1 MIWWCRGCGMEDTR
15 PHDACPSCG
24 SALREANI
32 EWLKVG
38 ETEDETVFELE
49 LEPIER
55 AAIIDALIEK
65 NIRHRWD
72 DVHELVIEDAN
83 VDAVDEILDEVLGE
97 DSDESADLDENG
109 EEDEFEDD
117 DLDGNGEDDG
127 YDAISDLFVTVDK
140 LLKGRTPEKVSEFR
154 DCAEHVL
161 ATPNPFGVEAER
173 WADIQ
178 SAARNA
184 SVALE
189 QDAKA
194 PIDAD
199 LKGLYNQL
207 QLLV

>member
-15 PHDACPSCG
+15 QHDACPSCG
-24 SALREANI
+24 SALREANL

-38 ETEDETVFELE
+38 ETQDETVFELE

-55 AAIIDALIEK
+55 AAIIDALVEH

-72 DVHELVIEDAN
+72 DLHELVVEDVN
-83 VDAVDEILDEVLGE
+83 VDAVDGILDEILGE
-97 DSDESADLDENG
+97 ESNEDPDLDDNG

-127 YDAISDLFVTVDK
+127 YDTLSELFVATDK
-140 LLKGRTPEKVSEFR
+140 LLKKRDPERILDFR
-154 DCAEHVL
+154 ETVDAVL
-161 ATPNPFGVEAER
+161 DTQSPFGVEAEM

-189 QDAKA
+189 ADSAA

>member
-1 MIWWCRGCGMEDTR
+1 
-15 PHDACPSCG
+15 
-24 SALREANI
+24 
-32 EWLKVG
+32 LKVG
-38 ETEDETVFELE
+38 ETNDETVFELE
-49 LEPIER
+49 LENIER
-55 AAIIDALIEK
+55 AAIVDALIEN

-72 DVHELVIEDAN
+72 DVHELVVEDVN
-83 VDAVDEILDEVLGE
+83 VDAVDHILDEILGE
-97 DSDESADLDENG
+97 EGDEDIDLDDNG
-109 EEDEFEDD
+109 EVDEFEEE

-140 LLKGRTPEKVSEFR
+140 LLKGRTAEKVADFR
-154 DCAEHVL
+154 DSAEHVL
-161 ATPNPFGVEAER
+161 ETANPFGVEAET